1 MIVGNAFESS
11 VIKSISTK
19 KLVLLYNKHCY
30 KFGHTLLCSLSPA
43 WMSNKPTYEKSIY
56 SISSCLAAP
65 LGVPQF
71 TKARVVIFGN
81 TVVLLKS
88 YSDLRKT

>member
-19 KLVLLYNKHCY
+19 KLILLYNKHCY

-43 WMSNKPTYEKSIY
+43 WMSNKPTSEKSIY
-56 SISSCLAAP
+56 SISSYLDAP

-71 TKARVVIFGN
+71 TKARAVIFGN
-81 TVVLLKS
+81 TMLCYLS
-88 YSDLRKT
+88 RTQI